1 MQGLLL
7 CVCCNARLGFGM
19 ALIMLCDDE
28 PEVKVVLVKVRQ
40 LPCSHLPQCQFGQQS
55 LNLHEAVTA
64 VHA

>member
-1 MQGLLL
+1 
-7 CVCCNARLGFGM
+7 M